1 MRQILALA
9 AVVVATTASAVVYKV
24 QDDKGQVLL
33 TNVLPEEVDGTVTIM
48 TTQTIKSART
58 YYGGQPNNRSS
69 GQQAFNNTNQAVS
82 SYANNTNNINA
93 NTTAQQHLPDYRI
106 KDNAP
111 NNIRYELNRLENVN
125 QRTLGSMGAKWHSNA
140 PIVVAHFGD
149 SHIQTGWQIA
159 PIRNALQSLR
169 GDGGR
174 GMVFPYAIAKTYS
187 QEDYKSRFTGNWKSA
202 NSIHQ
207 PPKIGVGVSGFVAK
221 TSDSSASTTLSFK
234 EPLGTTQAV
243 VYYKAD
249 GDYRVSLDN
258 GATTQTLTATPS
270 SAVRQL
276 VFDLPNGGKTLA
288 LQLQKN
294 SPSGSFELHGI
305 SLNKNNTGLIY
316 HNLGVGGANFK
327 ALLQQK
333 HFADTFATLNAD
345 LTVLDWGT
353 NDILY
358 TNKIP
363 DDFAKTVRATIAR
376 IRAINPTTAIVLKSV
391 QEPRYKGKN
400 VSVSADLSQI
410 LRQIAFEEGVLYY
423 DWYAI
428 AGGSNSTAVW
438 HKAGFASKDNI
449 HLNGK
454 GYRIEGE
461 LFAYALVDALN
472 QGN

>member
-1 MRQILALA
+1 MMNKLLIAMLSVL
-9 AVVVATTASAVVYKV
+9 ATTAGAVIY
-24 QDDKGQVLL
+24 QVKDEQGNVTL
-33 TNVLPEEVDGTVTIM
+33 TNVLEGTPSNATVKVVT
-48 TTQTIKSART
+48 TSVAESGNKRS
-58 YYGGQPNNRSS
+58 YYGY
-69 GQQAFNNTNQAVS
+69 NTANVGTPVVS
-82 SYANNTNNINA
+82 QVPYT
-93 NTTAQQHLPDYRI
+93 PP
-106 KDNAP
+106 DNAP
-111 NNIRYELNRLENVN
+111 SNIRYDLNRLENVN
-125 QRTLGSMGAKWHSNA
+125 RQTLGRIGAKWRTNA

-159 PIRNALQSLR
+159 PIRNALQAIR

-187 QEDYKSRFTGNWKSA
+187 QEDYKSSFTGTWKTA

-221 TSDSSASTTLSFK
+221 TSDPTASATLSFK
-234 EPLGTTQAV
+234 EPIGTTKAV

-249 GDYRVSLDN
+249 GDYSVSLDN
-258 GATTQTLTATPS
+258 GATTKTLNAPASTG
-270 SAVRQL
+270 VRQL
-276 VFDLPNGGKTLA
+276 VFDMPNSGKSLTVRIQKQGGGT
-288 LQLQKN
+288 
-294 SPSGSFELHGI
+294 FELHGI
-305 SLNKNNTGLIY
+305 NLDKNNNGLIY

-333 HFADTFATLNAD
+333 HFADTFATLGAD

-363 DDFAKTVRATIAR
+363 DDFAKTVRATIAN
-376 IRAINPTTAIVLKSV
+376 IRAVNPNTAILLKSV

-400 VSVSADLSQI
+400 ATVAYDLSQL
-410 LRQIAFEEGVLYY
+410 LRQIALDEGVLYY

-428 AGGSNSTAVW
+428 AGGGNSTVLW
-438 HKAGFASKDNI
+438 HNAGFASKDNI

-454 GYRIEGE
+454 GYRIEGN
-461 LFAYALVDALN
+461 LFAQALVNALN
-472 QGN
+472 Q